1 MLPSIKAARNLK
13 AGHPVKDAEMAIA
26 PSHVRTRRL
35 VRKTAVL
42 AVEPPNEVHIAD
54 TMSSL
59 LLFRG
64 RFILER
70 PDKCESARL
79 N

>member
-1 MLPSIKAARNLK
+1 MLPSIKAALNLK

-42 AVEPPNEVHIAD
+42 AVEPPNEVIAD

-59 LLFRG
+59 LLFKG